1 VSIKNYYVIVLL
13 LLVSICAKAQERKIV
28 EVDSIQDAQAFL
40 GLENPII
47 LDSTVITKD
56 SAPLIPEKVFK
67 IDPNK
72 AILYSA
78 IFPGLGQIYNRKYW
92 KLPLVYGSFV
102 ACVYAVNWNGTQY
115 NGYKNAYKDFIDDD
129 PKTDSW
135 KAYRYYSLP
144 EKEEEW
150 SANQVNEF
158 SGLLKSGKDYYR
170 RYRDLSYFATI
181 GVYAIWIIDAYVD
194 AQLFD
199 FDISPDLSMRVN
211 PVLYERTS
219 TSSRSVGLQCS
230 FTF

>member
-1 VSIKNYYVIVLL
+1 MSIKNYYVIILL
-13 LLVSICAKAQERKIV
+13 LFVSAYVKAQEQKIV
-28 EVDSIQDAQAFL
+28 EVDSVQDTRQFFD
-40 GLENPII
+40 LENPVI
-47 LDSTVITKD
+47 LDSTKITKGMVK
-56 SAPLIPEKVFK
+56 LIPENFK
-67 IDPNK
+67 PDPNK

-78 IFPGLGQIYNRKYW
+78 IVPGLGQIYNRKYW
-92 KLPLVYGSFV
+92 KLPLVYGSFIG
-102 ACVYAVNWNGTQY
+102 CVYAVNWNGTQY
-115 NGYKNAYKDFIDDD
+115 NGYKNAHKDFIDDN

-144 EKEEEW
+144 ENLEEW
-150 SANQVNEF
+150 SPSQVNEF

-170 RYRDLSYFATI
+170 RYRDMSYFITV

-219 TSSRSVGLQCS
+219 ISSRSIGLQCS